1 MNLWNW
7 FISLSHIEMMG
18 VLILVLLTAAST
30 AIFCL
35 GKIKPENDWSDLSRR
50 VKAWWIM
57 AGVFFLAMAV
67 NRMLSIIFFGL
78 MSFWA
83 FKEYVTIWDTRR
95 ADHRALFWAFLAI
108 PIQYYWVGTG
118 WYGMFIIFVPVYM
131 FLFLPMR
138 LVLAGETTG
147 FLGSSA
153 MIQWGI
159 MAFVFG
165 LSHLAF
171 LLNMPVVGNTGANG
185 QSLLLFLVLITEM
198 NDVFQYAWGKS
209 FGKTKILPTVS
220 PNKTWEGFVGGVLT
234 TVVVGLLL
242 KFLTPFG
249 IGATAL
255 ISFAVAISGFCGDVV
270 MSAVKRDA
278 GIKDFG
284 TLIPGHGGM
293 LDRVDSLCYT
303 APIFFHIVHY
313 FYY

>member
-18 VLILVLLTAAST
+18 VLILFLLTAAST

-153 MIQWGI
+153 KIQWGI

-171 LLNMPVVGNTGANG
+171 LLNMPAVGNTGANG

-234 TVVVGLLL
+234 TVVAGLCL

-284 TLIPGHGGM
+284 TLIPGHGGI